1 MVRTQKIPVPGPIQV
16 GAGRDFFFF
25 FPQLWRHQLSPP
37 PHTHC
42 RVTSTSWRSD
52 VEELGG
58 FFGGYG
64 EVQKLWSL
72 TLSEGNQING
82 KANSFDRSGGKRKCC
97 SFGSDLF
104 ASSFVIN
111 FVERRRPARLNAAV
125 GPS

>member
-1 MVRTQKIPVPGPIQV
+1 MVRTQKIPAPGPIQV

-25 FPQLWRHQLSPP
+25 SPNCGVINFPPP
-37 PHTHC
+37 PHC
-42 RVTSTSWRSD
+42 CVTSTSWRSD
-52 VEELGG
+52 VEDVGG